1 MGLTGDMGLLL
12 MSSTLPI
19 QNVRHHTYPAW
30 SGLIHSL
37 LHFIR
42 VYFSSPSAPIEGI
55 TSTDTVQSFVS
66 ISTFCCT
73 SPYGWKEVSEH
84 LVTPLG
90 FEPRTP
96 KLKVWCSNQLSY
108 GVEYPHYCINNRCGF
123 RSHFNTL
130 LYPNELK
137 WEIPTYW
144 IRTNY
149 LRLTRLEV
157 LLLDFL

>member
-1 MGLTGDMGLLL
+1 MSILLVKINLSKTPETEIRWIGLTEDMGLTL
-12 MSSTLPI
+12 MSTTLPI

-73 SPYGWKEVSEH
+73 SPYG
-84 LVTPLG
+84 
-90 FEPRTP
+90 
-96 KLKVWCSNQLSY
+96 
-108 GVEYPHYCINNRCGF
+108 
-123 RSHFNTL
+123 
-130 LYPNELK
+130 
-137 WEIPTYW
+137 
-144 IRTNY
+144 
-149 LRLTRLEV
+149 
-157 LLLDFL
+157 

>member
-12 MSSTLPI
+12 MSTILPI

-96 KLKVWCSNQLSY
+96 SLKVRCSKPTELRSFLGERPDSNRHPLGSQPSACFLTILTTIQLQS
-108 GVEYPHYCINNRCGF
+108 PFI
-123 RSHFNTL
+123 
-130 LYPNELK
+130 
-137 WEIPTYW
+137 
-144 IRTNY
+144 
-149 LRLTRLEV
+149 
-157 LLLDFL
+157 

>member
-12 MSSTLPI
+12 MSAILPI

-66 ISTFCCT
+66 ISTFFA
-73 SPYGWKEVSEH
+73 VR
-84 LVTPLG
+84 PLMV
-90 FEPRTP
+90 ERR
-96 KLKVWCSNQLSY
+96 CLS
-108 GVEYPHYCINNRCGF
+108 
-123 RSHFNTL
+123 TL
-130 LYPNELK
+130 SLRWDLNPGPPN
-137 WEIPTYW
+137 
-144 IRTNY
+144 
-149 LRLTRLEV
+149 
-157 LLLDFL
+157 